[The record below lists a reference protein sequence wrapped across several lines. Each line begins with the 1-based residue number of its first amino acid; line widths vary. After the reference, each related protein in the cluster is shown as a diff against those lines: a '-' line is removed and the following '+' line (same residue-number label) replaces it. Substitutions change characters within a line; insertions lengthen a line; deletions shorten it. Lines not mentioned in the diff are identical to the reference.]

1 MPDPTAGPAHRERVP
16 IAGPAHAAI
25 MMEHAKI
32 TAAHR
37 ERVALVYVRQ
47 SHPSQ
52 VERNRESTT
61 RQYQLVA
68 RAGALGWPQGQVRVI
83 DDDLGVTANGVAERA
98 GFAELTAEV

>member
-1 MPDPTAGPAHRERVP
+1 MPEPIDRPARAERVP
-16 IAGPAHAAI
+16 IARPAHATV
-25 MMEHAKI
+25 MMEHTKI
-32 TAAHR
+32 TSAHR

-61 RQYQLVA
+61 RQYQLVT

-83 DDDLGVTANGVAERA
+83 DDDLGVTASGVAERA
-98 GFAELTAEV
+98 GFAELT